1 MNKGVI
7 VALGILVVASLA
19 YFVAGMS
26 GGDADQA
33 GDEAAAT
40 AGSGS
45 GDGAEAA
52 GAKEATKVKK
62 ETETAEVPK
71 DDKKDLKLPGADDLK
86 KLNLPELPATALPS
100 KPHSEMKI
108 DGDLEEVD
116 AEMAFRSVFP
126 RIRSCYVELRQR
138 APQAKGRMLM
148 RIRVNKSDDGKGQ
161 MGELYLKETQFT
173 DPKYLTCIREGIDN
187 TKFKID
193 KASMNGTMEFTMFL
207 TPDDVANHE
216 KEAGAAPK

>member
-7 VALGILVVASLA
+7 VGLGIFVVACLA

-26 GGDADQA
+26 GGDPKA

-40 AGSGS
+40 AAGEGSGGAGDES
-45 GDGAEAA
+45 GA
-52 GAKEATKVKK
+52 GKDAPKVKRDDEK
-62 ETETAEVPK
+62 AEVPE
-71 DDKKDLKLPGADDLK
+71 DAEKDLKLPGAADLAALP
-86 KLNLPELPATALPS
+86 KLPVTALPAE
-100 KPHSEMKI
+100 PHSDMK
-108 DGDLEEVD
+108 LEGELEQVD

-148 RIRVNKSDDGKGQ
+148 RVRVSKGDAGKGQ

-173 DPKYLTCIREGIDN
+173 DPKYLTCIREAIDT
-187 TKFKID
+187 TKFKVD

-207 TPDDVANHE
+207 NPDDVANHE
-216 KEAGAAPK
+216 KEAGK